1 MTATPSNCLTPKDFD
16 IKNPEFKFRNND
28 CMALELELKIGPDK
42 GKSSRTVLTFRTNQ
56 ISGYDM
62 QVMFHSRYD
71 PKADAFLWEGPYQTG
86 AISIE
91 FDGGYEQE
99 VLIAAFQKIGLLTLP
114 IYGKIE
120 RGPFE
125 PEEESNDAVREQPP
139 PV

>member
-1 MTATPSNCLTPKDFD
+1 MTATRSDRLTPKDFD

-28 CMALELELKIGPDK
+28 CMALELELKIGPDQA
-42 GKSSRTVLTFRTNQ
+42 KSSKTVLTFRTNQ

-62 QVMFHSRYD
+62 QVMFDSRYD
-71 PKADAFLWEGPYQTG
+71 PKSDTFMWEGPYQTG

-91 FDGGYEQE
+91 FDGGYERE

-114 IYGKIE
+114 VYGKMKQ
-120 RGPFE
+120 GPFE
-125 PEEESNDAVREQPP
+125 PEEESDDAVREQTP